1 MNVENWH
8 AAHDFL
14 CQEAALL
21 DTARFDEWLA
31 LFDADAE
38 YWVPMLWGQKS
49 PRDHVSLI
57 YEDKRLLTMRI
68 IRLQHEATMSQAPA
82 SRTTHHVTNVRVVD
96 AGAAWTVESALLF
109 MEYRRGEERSFSGRV
124 THVLRPENGSFRIR
138 SKRVDL
144 INADQDSGHIRFAVP
159 F

>member
-1 MNVENWH
+1 MSVEKWY
-8 AAHDFL
+8 AAQDFL
-14 CQEAALL
+14 CHEAALL
-21 DTARFDEWLA
+21 DKGRFDEWLA

-49 PRDHVSLI
+49 PRDHVSLV

-82 SRTTHHVTNVRVVD
+82 SRTTHHVTNVRVLET
-96 AGAAWTVESALLF
+96 GPEWTVESALLF
-109 MEYRRGEERSFSGRV
+109 TEYRRGEERYFSGRV
-124 THVLRPENGSFRIR
+124 THRLRPDNGGFRIR
-138 SKRVDL
+138 AKRVDL